1 MSRHISKIFYINL
14 DKRIDRHA
22 EIEEELRSHGLVGE
36 RFSAH
41 YHPMGFVGCT
51 HSHLDVL
58 KIAQERDYANVLIL
72 EDDFEFLVSQEEME
86 NAFEQLFSGS
96 TLGPNFDVCKL
107 SYSLCESEELPETPF
122 LTRVLFSQ
130 TSSGYLINRHYY
142 DTLINVLENALPILE
157 QTGQHWLY
165 TIDQAWHP
173 LQKRDRWVCFTQR
186 LGKQRSGFSDNSQ
199 CYVDYTF

>member
-14 DKRIDRHA
+14 DKRVDRRA
-22 EIEEELRSHGLVGE
+22 EIEEELKSHGLVAE
-36 RFSAH
+36 RFAAH

-58 KIAQERDYANVLIL
+58 KLAKERDYANVLIL
-72 EDDFEFLVSQEEME
+72 EDDFEFIVSQEEME
-86 NAFEQLFSGS
+86 NALEQLFL
-96 TLGPNFDVCKL
+96 TTFDVCKL
-107 SYSLCESEELPETPF
+107 SYSLCASEEMDPP

-130 TSSGYLINRHYY
+130 TASGYLIQRHYY
-142 DTLINVLENALPILE
+142 DTLIDVLENALPILE

-165 TIDQAWHP
+165 TIDQAWRP
-173 LQKRDRWVCFTQR
+173 LQERDRWVCFTQR
-186 LGKQRSGFSDNSQ
+186 LGKQRAGFSDNSQ